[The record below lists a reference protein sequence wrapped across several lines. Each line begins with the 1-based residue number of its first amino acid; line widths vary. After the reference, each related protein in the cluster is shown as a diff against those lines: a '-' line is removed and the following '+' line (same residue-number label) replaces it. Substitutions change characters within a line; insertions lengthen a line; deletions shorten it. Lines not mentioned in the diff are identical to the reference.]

1 MTGKP
6 SVIIQQITN
15 EITNLKHDICE
26 MLESDHDR
34 PIDSWIKDR
43 DTLKGLIETAKG
55 VAQKYING
63 AVKMTLMIL
72 IDNSFSTIEDIND
85 KIKTLKES
93 GNLEK
98 EEDVKEPV
106 AEITPNEKPMCNE
119 SLVVKMNNNAQPIPI
134 VKNDSNNLIQVQRIF
149 KRSKKGHSY
158 KTFLYLEHNEEIHQ
172 LTNNEL
178 KRKNYR
184 GGIDG
189 FQKFLTDKGYL
200 VGVVPIVDMPDMI
213 RK

>member
-26 MLESDHDR
+26 MLESDLER

-55 VAQKYING
+55 VAQKYLNG

-85 KIKTLKES
+85 KIKDLKGPS
-93 GNLEK
+93 NLEK

-106 AEITPNEKPMCNE
+106 AETTPNEEPGCDE
-119 SLVVKMNNNAQPIPI
+119 SIVVKMNNNAPPIPI
-134 VKNDSNNLIQVQRIF
+134 VK
-149 KRSKKGHSY
+149 K
-158 KTFLYLEHNEEIHQ
+158 
-172 LTNNEL
+172 
-178 KRKNYR
+178 
-184 GGIDG
+184 
-189 FQKFLTDKGYL
+189 
-200 VGVVPIVDMPDMI
+200 
-213 RK
+213 